1 MENNWIY
8 GIIAA
13 SAVCALCCALTP
25 EGKVKNAAEFV
36 FGIVMIVA
44 MLQPLNCINFKIYS
58 ISAEKYKLRAEEL
71 VASGEETREN
81 LDRRIIEAKYEAY
94 ILDKAEKSGV
104 GVSEVSVLCSWSSDG
119 FWYPESVEVILCADD
134 RDGKCLE
141 VKKAIE
147 SELGIDIAQQTW
159 RISNESS

>member
-25 EGKVKNAAEFV
+25 EGRVKKAAEFV
-36 FGIVMIVA
+36 LGIVMIVA
-44 MLQPLNCINFKIYS
+44 VIQPLNCIDFKTYS
-58 ISAEKYKLRAEEL
+58 ISAEKYKLRADEL
-71 VASGEETREN
+71 VTLGEETREN
-81 LDRRIIEAKYEAY
+81 LDRRIIEDKYEAY

-104 GVSEVSVLCSWSSDG
+104 GVSKVNVLCGWSNEG
-119 FWYPESVEVILCADD
+119 FWFPESVEVVLC
-134 RDGKCLE
+134 GEEHEEKCLE
-141 VKKAIE
+141 VKKSIE
-147 SELGIDIAQQTW
+147 IELGIDLAQQTW